1 MNIETTSRAM
11 IEVLDNWITPQLQQV
26 LDDYNGER
34 FSRYPGC
41 SILMLEDSSDP
52 DRLVGFINT
61 IDNMLEE
68 SGLESEFSVIA

>member
-1 MNIETTSRAM
+1 MNIETATRAM

-41 SILMLEDSSDP
+41 SVVMLEDSSDP

-61 IDNMLEE
+61 IKNILEE
-68 SGLESEFSVIA
+68 NGLESEFSVIA

>member
-1 MNIETTSRAM
+1 M
-11 IEVLDNWITPQLQQV
+11 

>member
-1 MNIETTSRAM
+1 MNIETATRAM
-11 IEVLDNWITPQLQQV
+11 IEVSDNWITPQLQQV

-41 SILMLEDSSDP
+41 SIVMLEDSSDP

-61 IDNMLEE
+61 IKNILEE
-68 SGLESEFSVIA
+68 NGLESEFSVIA